1 MTWRSRSQTPRRWED
16 QPWTRGEQMRFEEK
30 LDATLGRLIDEVQK
44 GRRQL
49 SRLLGGIALLAVLL
63 PIVIA
68 AWALLPGG
76 H

>member
-1 MTWRSRSQTPRRWED
+1 
-16 QPWTRGEQMRFEEK
+16 MRFEEK
-30 LDATLGRLIDEVQK
+30 LDATLGRLVDEVQK